1 MSTRWLAA
9 LAALA
14 ALSLSACGGRV
25 LFDEGSSG
33 GGGDASTSANTSTA
47 TATTT
52 PTPGL
57 SEACV
62 EYCDAVVARVGCF
75 TLDDCHERC
84 MAFAQPSCAAEVE
97 SMLAC
102 LPDWLTDA
110 CQILYAQDP
119 PYGCQPE
126 IDALAQC
133 AIRSTGC
140 FLGAEL
146 VNRTGCVGGG
156 ECEGRRFDIRCD
168 DAGACSCEQDGE
180 PVGAC
185 AMPFSGTE
193 ACSLDFSCCR
203 PFFGY

>member
-1 MSTRWLAA
+1 MFPRWLATI
-9 LAALA
+9 A
-14 ALSLSACGGRV
+14 ALSLSACGGQVR
-25 LFDEGSSG
+25 FDDGAG
-33 GGGDASTSANTSTA
+33 GGGDASTTANTSTGS
-47 TATTT
+47 TT
-52 PTPGL
+52 PTPGPT
-57 SEACV
+57 EACV
-62 EYCDAVVARVGCF
+62 DYCDAIVARQGCYA
-75 TLDDCHERC
+75 LEDCHDRC
-84 MAFAQPSCAAEVE
+84 RSFYQPSCTAEVE
-97 SMLAC
+97 ATLSC
-102 LPDWLTDA
+102 LPDWLSDA

-146 VNRTGCVGGG
+146 VGSTGCVGGG
-156 ECEGRRFDIRCD
+156 ECDARRYDIRCD
-168 DAGACSCEQDGE
+168 DAGACSCQLDGQ

-185 AMPFSGTE
+185 AMPFAGAE